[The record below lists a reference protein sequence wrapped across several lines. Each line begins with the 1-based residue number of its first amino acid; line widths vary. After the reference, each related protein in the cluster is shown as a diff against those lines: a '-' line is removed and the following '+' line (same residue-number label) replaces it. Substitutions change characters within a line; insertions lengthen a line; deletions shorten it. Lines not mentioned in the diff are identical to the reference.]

1 MSPARLAAATLLSAT
16 TLPALAASQLT
27 LHGSQAL
34 ISVDAFVGTAIVDA
48 QLPCGSGDTVELCD
62 YSGLLALPDTET
74 ARTTPGTTGIA
85 GSGWAHAE
93 ESQWTADMTLTWA
106 TGQSFALGAVGGD
119 TVLSA
124 SGHHES
130 TLGWAVSGPGAFP
143 SRLVTVR
150 HHQRIA
156 FSLDASTAFTM
167 DGLVYGEYMPIQ
179 LYQADAAGD
188 YQLIG
193 SWCPYAGE
201 ACSASG
207 TLAAGDYAVQVF
219 EWANSDDNA
228 HYSFGWDYSFRFA
241 DTVSAVPEPGTLA
254 LFALGLAAVGA
265 RRRRQAA

>member
-1 MSPARLAAATLLSAT
+1 MSPARLVVVTLMSFA
-16 TLPALAASQLT
+16 TLPALAASQLA

-48 QLPCGSGDTVELCD
+48 RLPCVFEDTVELCD
-62 YSGLLALPDTET
+62 HSGMLTLPDTEAT
-74 ARTTPGTTGIA
+74 RTTPGTIGIA

-106 TGQSFALGAVGGD
+106 TGQSFALAAAGND

-124 SGHHES
+124 SGRHES
-130 TLGWAVSGPGAFP
+130 TLGWGVSGPGAFP

-150 HHQRIA
+150 HHQRIG
-156 FSLDASTAFTM
+156 FSLDASTPFTM
-167 DGLVYGEYMPIQ
+167 SGLVYGEYMPIQ
-179 LYQADAAGD
+179 LYRADAAGD

-228 HYSFGWDYSFRFA
+228 HYSFGWDYSFTFA
-241 DTVSAVPEPGTLA
+241 NTVTAVPEPGSMA
-254 LFALGLAAVGA
+254 LFALGLAAIGA
-265 RRRRQAA
+265 RRWRRST